1 MTAKSEPQ
9 IFVVGADLKPL
20 ADGRFAIHQGTVVEK
35 GSLGKDGRAA
45 VGRIDLKRP
54 FVFEVE
60 DRACAI
66 RSGAF
71 LNPDDP
77 RLEYGGTWFDWTLVR
92 DGQNPDKRF
101 WPYYQKEMDTE
112 PRAGVDCFMQHEHIT
127 RRPIQVTQPV
137 LLQHGK
143 VIIRATPVRIRVGPM
158 VRYTDHERAVIWM
171 ETVTPAMV
179 RVRRVKTGVAADEK
193 SGYAVTV
200 RVGGRYFAAVELDG
214 LTEDT
219 FYDYTVELAPLPA
232 AAIPQ
237 TVAEVGKAFPPLT
250 GAVRSSI
257 ETQCTGVSLASSPW
271 LTFRTLRRRFD
282 TQMRFAF
289 GSCRWFPGDKNH
301 EGKDKGPDMLEGLG
315 NWLKNTRRDL
325 WPRFLFMGGD
335 RSTRTRSVSGTG
347 TS

>member
-92 DGQNPDKRF
+92 DGRTPTSASGRTTQGNGYRAA
-101 WPYYQKEMDTE
+101 
-112 PRAGVDCFMQHEHIT
+112 AGVDCFMQHEHIT
-127 RRPIQVTQPV
+127 RRPIQLTQPV

-179 RVRRVKTGVAADEK
+179 RVRRVKTGVADEK

-200 RVGGRYFAAVELDG
+200 RVGGRYFAAVELEG

-219 FYDYTVELAPLPA
+219 FYNYTVELAPLPA
-232 AAIPQ
+232 AAHS
-237 TVAEVGKAFPPLT
+237 AERG
-250 GAVRSSI
+250 
-257 ETQCTGVSLASSPW
+257 
-271 LTFRTLRRRFD
+271 
-282 TQMRFAF
+282 
-289 GSCRWFPGDKNH
+289 
-301 EGKDKGPDMLEGLG
+301 
-315 NWLKNTRRDL
+315 RD
-325 WPRFLFMGGD
+325 
-335 RSTRTRSVSGTG
+335 
-347 TS
+347 